1 VSFDILIQRF
11 ARGDAADVDVVLIRE
26 ALREFVTEELAEDT
40 QSITTA
46 DGGADIYG
54 LGSRDGLTINHTAGY
69 VIWDAVVS
77 IADAADLTIIP
88 VGCPAFVT
96 RPELLDELPT
106 ELRDQTR
113 VVSTG
118 LELRQAIA
126 G

>member
-1 VSFDILIQRF
+1 VSFDIFIQRF
-11 ARGDAADVDVVLIRE
+11 ARGDAAEVDVVLICE
-26 ALREFVTEELAEDT
+26 ALREFVSEELADDR
-40 QSITTA
+40 QSVTTA

-54 LGSRDGLTINHTAGY
+54 LGSPDGLMINHAAGD

-77 IADAADLTIIP
+77 VADAAGLTIIP
-88 VGCPAFVT
+88 VGYPACVT
-96 RPELLDELPT
+96 RPELLDELPS

-118 LELRQAIA
+118 LELRRVIA